1 MNSINENQPE
11 HNFENLNNQE
21 AIAKIKEL
29 VGQSDVC
36 FFCTDAETGPSMGV
50 RPMSI
55 QQVADNGDL
64 WLVSANDSHTNQEIA
79 MKPAVKL
86 YFKGSE
92 HSGFMYL
99 AGTAVILQDK
109 QKIKELWKP
118 VMKTWFTE
126 GEDDPRIS
134 LIKVSPT
141 TGYYWDNKSGN
152 FVAGIKMLVGAA
164 IGKTLDDSIEGQL
177 NV

>member
-11 HNFENLNNQE
+11 HNLEHLNGTE

-29 VGQSDVC
+29 IGHSDVC
-36 FFCTDAETGPSMGV
+36 FFCTDTETGPSMGV

-55 QQVADNGDL
+55 QQVTDNGDL
-64 WLVSANDSHTNQEIA
+64 WLLSASDSHTNQEIA
-79 MKPAVKL
+79 LNPAVKL

-92 HSGFMYL
+92 HSDFMYL
-99 AGTAVILQDK
+99 AGTAAIVDDK

-134 LIKVSPT
+134 LIRGSPV
-141 TGYYWDNKSGN
+141 TGYYWDNKNGN
-152 FVAGIKMLVGAA
+152 FVAGVKMLVGAA
-164 IGKTLDDSIEGQL
+164 IGKTLDDSIEGRL
-177 NV
+177 NP

>member
-1 MNSINENQPE
+1 MNSINQNQPE
-11 HNFENLNNQE
+11 HNIAHLDNQA

-29 VGQSDVC
+29 IAESDVC

-55 QQVADNGDL
+55 QEVDDNGDL
-64 WLVSANDSHTNQEIA
+64 WIVSANDSHTNTEIA
-79 MKPAVKL
+79 LKPAVQL

-99 AGTAVILQDK
+99 KGNAAIVEDK
-109 QKIKELWKP
+109 AKIKALWKP
-118 VMKTWFTE
+118 VMKTWFTA
-126 GEDDPRIS
+126 GEEDPRIS
-134 LIKVSPT
+134 LIRVSPE

-152 FVAGIKMLVGAA
+152 FIAGVKMLVGAA
-164 IGKTLDDSIEGQL
+164 IGKTLDDSIEGRL
-177 NV
+177 KV